1 MELPQDFTERMK
13 GQLNDG
19 YADFLAEYA
28 KERVYGLRCNPLKI
42 DKEKLQSA
50 LFKAQ
55 IILDKVPW
63 AEEGF
68 YYSADAHPG
77 KLPLHEAGAYYIQEP
92 SAMIAARLL
101 DPKPGEN
108 ILDLCAA
115 PGGKSTQIAGR
126 MQGKGL
132 LVSNE
137 MIPQRA
143 KTLSRNI
150 ERMGVRNAV
159 VCNETPQHLAE
170 RFPLFFDKIMVDAP
184 CSGEGM
190 FRKDI
195 QSRQEWSLKQVEV
208 CAKRQQDILA
218 QAAVMLKPGG
228 VLVYSTCTFAPQE
241 NEQNAAWFVQQ
252 YPQFTLQKSEQIW
265 PHLQRGEGHYAAK
278 FIKKG
283 TSVKEMNV
291 TELSR
296 KTTDTMKK
304 MAAAERGK
312 TTATTAYKKQI
323 QTFCD
328 YFTEFC
334 EDVLTNEV
342 QVWMFRQIEQG
353 RLTVFGDQFYLLPS
367 GMNSLDGLKTE
378 RAGLQ
383 LGCCKKNRFEP
394 SHALAMALRPKEA
407 KRILELEEPE
417 RYLRGETICCENQ
430 KGWTLVTVE
439 GCSIGWGKAAN
450 GILKNHY
457 PKGLRK

>member
-190 FRKDI
+190 FRKIYSPDR
-195 QSRQEWSLKQVEV
+195 S
-208 CAKRQQDILA
+208 
-218 QAAVMLKPGG
+218 G
-228 VLVYSTCTFAPQE
+228 V
-241 NEQNAAWFVQQ
+241 W
-252 YPQFTLQKSEQIW
+252 
-265 PHLQRGEGHYAAK
+265 
-278 FIKKG
+278 
-283 TSVKEMNV
+283 
-291 TELSR
+291 
-296 KTTDTMKK
+296 
-304 MAAAERGK
+304 
-312 TTATTAYKKQI
+312 
-323 QTFCD
+323 
-328 YFTEFC
+328 
-334 EDVLTNEV
+334 
-342 QVWMFRQIEQG
+342 
-353 RLTVFGDQFYLLPS
+353 
-367 GMNSLDGLKTE
+367 
-378 RAGLQ
+378 
-383 LGCCKKNRFEP
+383 NR
-394 SHALAMALRPKEA
+394 
-407 KRILELEEPE
+407 
-417 RYLRGETICCENQ
+417 
-430 KGWTLVTVE
+430 
-439 GCSIGWGKAAN
+439 
-450 GILKNHY
+450 
-457 PKGLRK
+457 